1 MTSEE
6 DTKLN
11 TLAERYHHDWMQ
23 IAVFFPGK
31 THLQLKRRW
40 EKLQNPDLKRS
51 KWTPEEDEL
60 LLSLYSKWAGSGKPY
75 LSNSLA
81 CPECYSR
88 TTSTAV

>member
-60 LLSLYSKWAGSGKPY
+60 LLSLYKQMGGSWKARSQRFPGVPPM
-75 LSNSLA
+75 L
-81 CPECYSR
+81 SR